1 MNVEIRRYDHS
12 LFLGRNM
19 LIKTDT
25 GRDMFVCKEMSQH
38 YITESKP
45 QHVNR
50 KENGAGSH
58 CSETSYRAIVK
69 RAAATKL
76 SYSSSFFM
84 FLRVKILSLLYAWR
98 CGNCPNI

>member
-12 LFLGRNM
+12 LFLGRNR

-45 QHVNR
+45 KHVNR
-50 KENGAGSH
+50 EENGAESYCSDTSH
-58 CSETSYRAIVK
+58 RATVK

-76 SYSSSFFM
+76 SYSTSFFV
-84 FLRVKILSLLYAWR
+84 FLPVKILSLLYA
-98 CGNCPNI
+98 